1 MWRAL
6 LLGSMLLA
14 GCVQLP
20 PTPQDLQAKQFEALP
35 GKAVIYVVRD
45 YPELIDAGA
54 TLKLGDTGMITTY
67 PGTYYRWEVP
77 PGAHRIA
84 GYAGDSGSITIAA
97 EAGKIYFVQ
106 QRLIP
111 LMSFPQSQFFLIADP
126 YGRAAVL
133 RAVLVGGS

>member
-1 MWRAL
+1 MWRRAL
-6 LLGSMLLA
+6 FAGLLLA

-35 GKAVIYVVRD
+35 DKAVIYVVRD

-54 TLKLGDTGMITTY
+54 TLKLGDSGMITTY

-77 PGAHRIA
+77 PGAHRIS
-84 GYAGDSGSITIAA
+84 GYAGDSGSITIVT
-97 EAGKIYFVQ
+97 EAGRIYFVQ

-111 LMSFPQSQFFLIADP
+111 LISFPQSQFFLIADP
-126 YGRAAVL
+126 YGRAAVQ